1 MQPGSNGGNRLD
13 ADALWAYALGGD
25 SDTDTRGAAWALVC
39 ACRISAESRC
49 REAWQDITRDTATA
63 AARSFYECL
72 RYSTSAE
79 VPREESPD
87 DEPTPRVL
95 LHLSIFYGNIS
106 VATRVQSHRESTQV
120 RRLRE
125 IGRRHCYPT
134 PLLHDLSPL
143 GKLLVTNEEQEY
155 ECVAASL
162 RDRGRVSSI
171 LTNTEKVKHS
181 ATDLVGAYLSLAR
194 FASTEA
200 AAHFVFALCSE
211 RLGSPDGPQIHK
223 LGKAVSP
230 DELRRIAAAIG
241 MDHRQTAAL
250 LTISCRSD
258 NFVSDNQLRACERVS
273 QNSFDS

>member
-106 VATRVQSHRESTQV
+106 VATRVQV
-120 RRLRE
+120 RALDSAVATAPNASVLPSACWSFPALAAAAG
-125 IGRRHCYPT
+125 GRR
-134 PLLHDLSPL
+134 
-143 GKLLVTNEEQEY
+143 GV
-155 ECVAASL
+155 L
-162 RDRGRVSSI
+162 R
-171 LTNTEKVKHS
+171 
-181 ATDLVGAYLSLAR
+181 
-194 FASTEA
+194 
-200 AAHFVFALCSE
+200 
-211 RLGSPDGPQIHK
+211 
-223 LGKAVSP
+223 
-230 DELRRIAAAIG
+230 
-241 MDHRQTAAL
+241 
-250 LTISCRSD
+250 
-258 NFVSDNQLRACERVS
+258 
-273 QNSFDS
+273 